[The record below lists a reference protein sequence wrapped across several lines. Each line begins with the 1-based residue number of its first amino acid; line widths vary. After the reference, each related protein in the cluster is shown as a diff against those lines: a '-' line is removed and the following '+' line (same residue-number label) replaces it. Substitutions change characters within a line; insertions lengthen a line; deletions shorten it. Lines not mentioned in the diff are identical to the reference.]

1 MLFFCRAPLWILGKE
16 VGMVFVDASSLKQ
29 KKNNDIIMYQLGS
42 RQTDKMS
49 LFLCIYLKLA
59 QAIRIKVTLQYKVIN
74 PSFLFFIFWLNII
87 HKVFMCA
94 YGSSQSF
101 DPILRINIFFNFS
114 VKFGH
119 ILDYDC
125 LTMASGRFVV
135 MVVGLI
141 GMDAMSVFFTD
152 LCWHW

>member
-1 MLFFCRAPLWILGKE
+1 
-16 VGMVFVDASSLKQ
+16 MVFIDASSLKQ

-74 PSFLFFIFWLNII
+74 PS
-87 HKVFMCA
+87 
-94 YGSSQSF
+94 S
-101 DPILRINIFFNFS
+101 
-114 VKFGH
+114 

-125 LTMASGRFVV
+125 LATTSGRFVL

-141 GMDAMSVFFTD
+141 GTDSVNVYSVTGFRLT
-152 LCWHW
+152 

>member
-1 MLFFCRAPLWILGKE
+1 
-16 VGMVFVDASSLKQ
+16 
-29 KKNNDIIMYQLGS
+29 
-42 RQTDKMS
+42 
-49 LFLCIYLKLA
+49 
-59 QAIRIKVTLQYKVIN
+59 
-74 PSFLFFIFWLNII
+74 
-87 HKVFMCA
+87 MCT

-125 LTMASGRFVV
+125 LTTASGRFVV
-135 MVVGLI
+135 MAVGLI

-152 LCWHW
+152 LCWHWWWLSREAWIEQEWVLIVWLISINMREREREKIWWVKIETCQKLGVEHTINNDSKLIGFIIKFMKNYILPICDLIEI